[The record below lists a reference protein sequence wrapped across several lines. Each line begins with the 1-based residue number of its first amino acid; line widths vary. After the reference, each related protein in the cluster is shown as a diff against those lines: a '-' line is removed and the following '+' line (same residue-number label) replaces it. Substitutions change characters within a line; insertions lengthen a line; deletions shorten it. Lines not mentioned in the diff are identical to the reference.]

1 MVYAHG
7 RFFIGFI
14 RESKISY
21 GIIDPAYSDDVRI
34 PKNLIG
40 VVFRI
45 EQGAF
50 LAFYISA
57 KKSVSGKIGFIG
69 KVKGNMVDAL
79 YLVASE
85 YLENNNTW
93 EGRKIV
99 QMGLDSVVGL
109 SNANKF
115 EYIKIIERKIVNE
128 EIIVS
133 DSEYAFDLFKSKL

>member
-1 MVYAHG
+1 M
-7 RFFIGFI
+7 
-14 RESKISY
+14 
-21 GIIDPAYSDDVRI
+21 
-34 PKNLIG
+34 IG
-40 VVFRI
+40 VLFKI

-50 LAFYISA
+50 LAFYIAA
-57 KKSVSGKIGFIG
+57 KKSFFGKIGFIG
-69 KVKGNMVDAL
+69 GVKGDIVDAL

-85 YLENNNTW
+85 YLKNNNTW
-93 EGRKIV
+93 EGGKII
-99 QMGLDSVVGL
+99 QMGIDGVFGL